1 MFKVAYTTEDFQKLK
16 MYRLNP
22 EQLLALMK
30 AGSDFLEKAPPEKV
44 IECLKHFQ
52 KSRGIKVYKGRE
64 EVMQTVRY
72 LTLNHHILAR
82 LSRQS
87 YVTSLVHAISR
98 MRIDDEQVWASIGA
112 YLA

>member
-52 KSRGIKVYKGRE
+52 KSRGIKVYQGR
-64 EVMQTVRY
+64 
-72 LTLNHHILAR
+72 
-82 LSRQS
+82 
-87 YVTSLVHAISR
+87 
-98 MRIDDEQVWASIGA
+98 
-112 YLA
+112 